1 MGQAYLPLAQDPDP
15 WVQINYPGFSVV
27 ARTPLKP
34 GAIMPAITNSV
45 YGGGKDQPVYH
56 LETMQQLV
64 TDSMATQRFPMVLL
78 GAFAGLALLLAS
90 LGIYGVIAYSV
101 SQHVREIGIRMV
113 LGARKWDIFQMIIG
127 QGLRLALIGL
137 VIGTAGA
144 LILTRLLSSFS
155 SLLYGV
161 GVNDPTTFITVAM
174 ISTCVAL
181 LACYI
186 PARRATR
193 VDPMAPLRSE

>member
-15 WVQINYPGFSVV
+15 WVQVNYPAFSVV
-27 ARTPLKP
+27 LRTPLEP
-34 GAIMPAITNSV
+34 GAIMPAITNAV
-45 YGGGKDQPVYH
+45 YGAGKDQPVYH

-64 TDSMATQRFPMVLL
+64 TDSMSTQRFPMVLL
-78 GAFAGLALLLAS
+78 GAFAALALLLAS

-101 SQHVREIGIRMV
+101 AQRVREIGIRMV
-113 LGARKWDIFQMIIG
+113 LGARKWDVFRMIIG
-127 QGLRLALIGL
+127 QGLRLTLIGL
-137 VIGTAGA
+137 VIGTLGA

-161 GVNDPTTFITVAM
+161 GANDPATFITVAM

-193 VDPMAPLRSE
+193 VDPLEPLRSE